1 MSKVDNSIV
10 EITVEGDLLFSTVV
24 AKQEAILN
32 QLRNSSGACR
42 LDFSKVGRVDSSA
55 LSLWLCFKRYAES
68 RSIKLEVVNLPDDML
83 SIAKLVGIDE
93 QLSQVSIH

>member
-10 EITVEGDLLFSTVV
+10 EIAIEGDLLFSTVV

-32 QLRNSSGACR
+32 QLRSLSGSCR
-42 LDFSKVGRVDSSA
+42 LVFYQVGRVDSSA

-68 RSIKLEVVNLPDDML
+68 RSINLEVVNLPDDML